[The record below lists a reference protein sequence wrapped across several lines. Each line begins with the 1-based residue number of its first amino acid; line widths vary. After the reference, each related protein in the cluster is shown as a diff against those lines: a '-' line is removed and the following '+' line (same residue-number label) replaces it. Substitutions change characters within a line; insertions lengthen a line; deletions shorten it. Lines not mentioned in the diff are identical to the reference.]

1 MTTVVADHMDQVRR
15 RLPDARENM
24 IAALGTMPSTAG
36 GTGGSSG
43 PSDRT
48 GRLACAYLTNQ
59 AIDPARRDLDA
70 LTMILWRARCRGYFT
85 NGEVATMLDLCDMWA
100 PTAGRKRKLDDNLRA
115 AADDIL
121 NKTEDTNNCRSCKRD
136 PGSYGEPHAR
146 GMCKSCDRWLQRVL
160 SLYDVTIDMPP
171 VALLVIARERG
182 KVTDHDI
189 HNTMTGQKRRPA

>member
-1 MTTVVADHMDQVRR
+1 MTTITVDRMCEVRR
-15 RLPDARENM
+15 RLPDAREAM

-36 GTGGSSG
+36 GSGGTSG

-48 GRLACAYLTNQ
+48 GRLACAYLTNE

-70 LTMILWRARCRGYFT
+70 LTMILWRARNRGHFT
-85 NGEVATMLDLCDMWA
+85 GGEIAVMLDLCDRWA
-100 PTAGRKRKLDDNLRA
+100 PTPQRKRKLDEGLRA
-115 AADDIL
+115 ASDDLL
-121 NKTEDTNNCRSCKRD
+121 NKTEDHHNCRSCKRD

-160 SLYDVTIDMPP
+160 ALYDVTIDMPP

-189 HNTMTGQKRRPA
+189 HNCMTGQKRRA

>member
-1 MTTVVADHMDQVRR
+1 MTTITVDRLGEVRR
-15 RLPDARENM
+15 RLPDARQAM
-24 IAALGTMPSTAG
+24 LDALGTMPSTAG
-36 GTGGSSG
+36 GSGGTSG

-48 GRLACAYLTNQ
+48 GRLACAYLTNE

-70 LTMILWRARCRGYFT
+70 LTLILWRARNRGYFT
-85 NGEVATMLDLCDMWA
+85 GGEIAAMLDLCDRWA
-100 PTAGRKRKLDDNLRA
+100 PTPSRRRKIDDNLRA
-115 AADDIL
+115 AADDLL
-121 NKTEDTNNCRSCKRD
+121 NKTEDAHNCRSCKRD

-189 HNTMTGQKRRPA
+189 HNSMTGQKRRT